1 MRNDDYDFVADAL
14 FTKSFIELSYKLC
27 LAFVLLV
34 AAGACLLFKIIKKC
48 ISDHKEK
55 KALEDAQ
62 SIKEVTNND

>member
-14 FTKSFIELSYKLC
+14 FTKGFIEISYKLC

-34 AAGACLLFKIIKKC
+34 ATGACLLFKIIKKC
-48 ISDHKEK
+48 VSDYKEK

>member
-1 MRNDDYDFVADAL
+1 MFMRNDDYDFVADAL

-48 ISDHKEK
+48 I
-55 KALEDAQ
+55 
-62 SIKEVTNND
+62 